1 MLRRQFLGATL
12 MAPAAGLNLSA
23 GDWPW
28 FLGPTRD
35 GSAGMEIAKWKGDG
49 PPTVW
54 TLPVGEGFSGP
65 VVASGKVILFHRD
78 GSNHLLEA
86 VRTDTGARLWQTRI
100 PTRYEDPLGRG
111 DGPRSTPAISDGRVF
126 LTTPEASLIAFDL
139 ASGKQVWSV
148 DLVDKYGMPQG
159 FFGYGVSPLVHKG
172 LILLNVGGEGAGLV
186 AFSTADGSE
195 KWKVTSQQASYASGV
210 LMRLGDREVAA
221 FLTREGLLAVDPG
234 DGAIL
239 SQLRWRS
246 RQNASVNAASPVAIP
261 GGVFLTA
268 SYGTGAI
275 ALRLSRGGLE
285 KIWNNDDSLSA
296 HYSTPVSHQ
305 GYLYGF
311 HGRQEEG
318 GELRC
323 VEINTGKVSWAKPG
337 TGCGWILRTVNKLL
351 VMQENG
357 ELLLIRAEPSGCSV
371 EAQSRVLK
379 GPIRALPAFSQGVL
393 FCRDTKECR
402 AVRLAG

>member
-1 MLRRQFLGATL
+1 MFRRRFLGASL

-35 GSAGMEIAKWKGDG
+35 GTLDLEVSHWKGDG

-54 TLPVGEGFSGP
+54 TLPMGEGFSGP
-65 VVASGKVILFHRD
+65 VVASGKVVLFHRE
-78 GSNHLLEA
+78 GSSHLLEA
-86 VRTDTGARLWQTRI
+86 VRTDTGARLWQTRV

-111 DGPRSTPAISDGRVF
+111 DGPRSTPAISEGRIF
-126 LTTPEASLIAFDL
+126 LTTPEASLVAFDL
-139 ASGKQVWSV
+139 ASGKKLWAV
-148 DLVDKYGMPQG
+148 DLVAKYGMAQG

-195 KWKVTSQQASYASGV
+195 KWKVTSQQASYASGI
-210 LMRLGDREVAA
+210 LMPWGEREVAA
-221 FLTREGLLAVDPG
+221 FLTREGLLAVEPG
-234 DGAIL
+234 EGTIVG
-239 SQLRWRS
+239 QMRWRS

-261 GGVFLTA
+261 GGIFLTA
-268 SYGTGAI
+268 CYGTGAV
-275 ALRLSRGGLE
+275 ALRLTPGGLE
-285 KIWNNDDSLSA
+285 KIWSNDDSLSA
-296 HYSTPVSHQ
+296 HYSTPVSYE

-318 GELRC
+318 AELRC
-323 VEINTGKVSWAKPG
+323 VEIKTGKVSWSKPG
-337 TGCGWILRTVNKLL
+337 TGCGWILRTGNKLL
-351 VMQENG
+351 VMQESG
-357 ELLLIRAEPSGCSV
+357 ELLLIRAEPSKCSI
-371 EAQSRVLK
+371 EAKSSTLK

-393 FCRDTKECR
+393 FCRDNKECR
-402 AVRLAG
+402 AIRLAG